1 MTARLQRRVVEIDTL
16 DEFDRAAAVAQN
28 MRGWRVRHIDLRDR
42 TGTLLRLDPHGSLLL
57 GCAIGADALAHLSA
71 GGALVYP
78 GDPEAPV
85 DDYRAALYTPDEL
98 YAGLAAGG
106 YRSTPDA
113 RIYAWS
119 QRGAGRIPTDFLIA
133 RALHDAS
140 IGAALD
146 AVVGDRLVV
155 GVMGGHA
162 VERGAAVYADAARLG
177 HRLGA
182 AGFLVATGGGP
193 GVMEAANLGA
203 YLGGHEVSAI
213 DDALTTLAGVPSFRP
228 SIGEW
233 AMAAFAVRRRFP
245 HGEQSLGVPTWFYGH
260 EPPNAF
266 AAHIAKFFQ
275 NSVREAT
282 LLERATAGIVF
293 YPGDAGTVQEVFQD
307 ACENF
312 YAAAAARAPMVL
324 VGTEHWTRTVPAW
337 PLLRSLAEAQ
347 DFSGAIALVDDVE
360 AAAAFITDH
369 PRAR

>member
-1 MTARLQRRVVEIDTL
+1 M
-16 DEFDRAAAVAQN
+16 
-28 MRGWRVRHIDLRDR
+28 
-42 TGTLLRLDPHGSLLL
+42 
-57 GCAIGADALAHLSA
+57 
-71 GGALVYP
+71 
-78 GDPEAPV
+78 
-85 DDYRAALYTPDEL
+85 
-98 YAGLAAGG
+98 
-106 YRSTPDA
+106 
-113 RIYAWS
+113 
-119 QRGAGRIPTDFLIA
+119 
-133 RALHDAS
+133 
-140 IGAALD
+140 
-146 AVVGDRLVV
+146 
-155 GVMGGHA
+155 
-162 VERGAAVYADAARLG
+162 YADAARLG
-177 HRLGA
+177 HRLVA

-203 YLGGHEVSAI
+203 YLGGHEASAI
-213 DDALTTLAGVPSFRP
+213 DDALTTLANVPSFRP

-233 AMAAFAVRRRFP
+233 AMAAFAVRRQFP
-245 HGEQSLGVPTWFYGH
+245 
-260 EPPNAF
+260 
-266 AAHIAKFFQ
+266 AASSRWACRRGSTVTSRRTRSPRHIAKFFQ

-347 DFSGAIALVDDVE
+347 DFSGAIALVDDVD